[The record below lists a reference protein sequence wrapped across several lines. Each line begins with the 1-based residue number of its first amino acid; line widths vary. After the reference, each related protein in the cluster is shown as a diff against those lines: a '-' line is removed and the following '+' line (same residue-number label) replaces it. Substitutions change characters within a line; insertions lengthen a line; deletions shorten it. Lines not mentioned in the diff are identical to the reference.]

1 MEPCEEFPAEGT
13 EEPIYNSCGSEVSS
27 SSDEDIDVDVNDDET
42 SKDKSERE
50 VPNYLNKDNS
60 YFSAHQ
66 IHEKWESKFP
76 FAIYSTKERGWFCKV
91 CAEYSE
97 GTEQWNTVAVEL
109 HEHPTRTFW
118 GHEDSKKH
126 VYALKKQREVRKIL
140 TEGTIYKLKNAKRL
154 ALGKEAE
161 EQ

>member
-27 SSDEDIDVDVNDDET
+27 SSDEDLDVDVNDDET

-97 GTEQWNTVAVEL
+97 GTEQ
-109 HEHPTRTFW
+109 
-118 GHEDSKKH
+118 
-126 VYALKKQREVRKIL
+126 
-140 TEGTIYKLKNAKRL
+140 
-154 ALGKEAE
+154 
-161 EQ
+161 